1 MRKAIQ
7 RDRVVSLKLTGST
20 YAKLKDLAEGM
31 DLMTSTMAYLIV
43 RKFLADHDEDARQ
56 PSDYDFLQ
64 YHAKRVDSDIS
75 ISGKVEREKSG
86 KVVIIV

>member
-56 PSDYDFLQ
+56 PSDYDFL
-64 YHAKRVDSDIS
+64 
-75 ISGKVEREKSG
+75 
-86 KVVIIV
+86 